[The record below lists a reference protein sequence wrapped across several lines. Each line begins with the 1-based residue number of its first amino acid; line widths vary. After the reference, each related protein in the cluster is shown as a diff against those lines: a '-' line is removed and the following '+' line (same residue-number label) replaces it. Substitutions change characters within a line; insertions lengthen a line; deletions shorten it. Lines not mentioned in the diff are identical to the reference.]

1 MGLVDISGCHHIR
14 LTVTDVARSL
24 DFYTE
29 VLGFTVLVRSPGDP
43 ADPAVRADPNQLYG
57 GAVMSSRSLVL
68 GLRPVAAAGDRFDS
82 EKPGLDHLSFSV
94 ASRSVLDDVRA
105 ALAERGVVYGEIK
118 ELAGFGIAIM
128 SIDDP
133 EGINLELTSPLS

>member
-29 VLGFTVLVRSPGDP
+29 VLGFSVLVRSPGDP
-43 ADPAVRADPNQLYG
+43 ADPAVRADLNQLYG
-57 GAVMSSRSLVL
+57 GAVMSSGSLVL

-105 ALAERGVVYGEIK
+105 ALAERGVVHGEIK

-133 EGINLELTSPLS
+133 DGIHLELTSPLS

>member
-1 MGLVDISGCHHIR
+1 MGLLEISGCHHIR
-14 LTVTDVARSL
+14 LTVTDIARSL

-43 ADPAVRADPNQLYG
+43 ADPAVRADAGQLYG
-57 GAVMSSRSLVL
+57 GAVMSSGSLVL

-82 EKPGLDHLSFSV
+82 ERPGLDHLSFSV
-94 ASRSVLDDVRA
+94 ASRSVLEDVRG
-105 ALAERGVVYGEIK
+105 ALAERGVVHGEIK
-118 ELAGFGIAIM
+118 ELAGFGIAVM

-133 EGINLELTSPLS
+133 DGIHLELTSPL

>member
-1 MGLVDISGCHHIR
+1 MAVVDISGCHHIR
-14 LTVTDVARSL
+14 LTVTNIERSL
-24 DFYTE
+24 EFYTE

-43 ADPAVRADPNQLYG
+43 EDPAVRADPGQLYG
-57 GAVMSSRSLVL
+57 GAVMSSGALVL

-94 ASRSVLDDVRA
+94 ASRSVLEGVGA
-105 ALAERGVVYGEIK
+105 ALDERGVVHGEIK
-118 ELAGFGIAIM
+118 ELTAFGIAIM

-133 EGINLELTSPLS
+133 DGIHLELTSPLS

>member
-14 LTVTDVARSL
+14 LTVTDIARSR

-29 VLGFTVLVRSPGDP
+29 VLGFSVLVQSPGDP
-43 ADPAVRADPNQLYG
+43 EDPAVRADPNQLYG
-57 GAVMSSRSLVL
+57 GAVLSSGSLIL

-82 EKPGLDHLSFSV
+82 EKPGLDHLSFNV
-94 ASRSVLDDVRA
+94 ASRSVLEDVRQ
-105 ALAERGVVYGEIK
+105 ALSDRNVVHGEIK

-133 EGINLELTSPLS
+133 DGIHLELTAPM